1 MKAYREKYPL
11 QRASIDKMR
20 PDTVE
25 KYLPPNGYSDHRD
38 HHFNF
43 IEAVRTRKPVVED
56 AAFGLRAAG
65 PALLSNRSVFEKK
78 SFSWDPRT
86 MQVKG

>member
-1 MKAYREKYPL
+1 MKAYREQYPV
-11 QRASIDKMR
+11 QHPSADAMR

-25 KYLPPNGYSDHRD
+25 KYLPPAGYSDHRD

-56 AAFGLRAAG
+56 ALFGLRAAG

-78 SFSWDPRT
+78 SFSWDPQSMT
-86 MQVKG
+86 VKG